1 MRVGEAP
8 GQAVDARDASGLVV
22 YLVQNHR
29 PPAQLARLVRALR
42 QGSPGAFVLVV
53 HDAHA
58 GLAPTSAVADA
69 VDAPVLEAR
78 ERGRRGHF
86 SLIAPYFDAVDWL
99 ASRDVDYD
107 WLVYLSAQDYPVR
120 PLAELEARLADEG
133 ADGYLRHWRAFSREV
148 TGWHRHQG
156 ELRYRLQ
163 YRELTPAAAQI
174 FGLFRFLNGWQRRVH
189 LHRTYGARLGM
200 RPRRSPWEPGFDC
213 WAGTQWSALRRAAAE
228 EVTARVRAGGPRIEW
243 FRRTICP
250 DEALVQTL
258 LVAAGRFR
266 LVDDDLRY
274 CDFAGSRDGH
284 PRMLGLGDLEA
295 IVASGKPFARK
306 LDLAAAP
313 GLLDALDE
321 RTLPGSASAWHRDP
335 VFASHP
341 AV

>member
-1 MRVGEAP
+1 MAATGDRT
-8 GQAVDARDASGLVV
+8 RSGPVVV
-22 YLVQNHR
+22 YLVHNHR
-29 PPAQLARLVRALR
+29 PPAQLARLVGTLR
-42 QGSPGAFVLVV
+42 RGSPGAFVLVV
-53 HDAHA
+53 HDPHA
-58 GLAPTSAVADA
+58 GLAPTSAVAA
-69 VDAPVLEAR
+69 GVDAPVLETR

-86 SLIAPYFDAVDWL
+86 SLIAPYFDAVEWL
-99 ASRDVDYD
+99 AGAGVDYD
-107 WLVYLSAQDYPVR
+107 WLVYLSAQDYPAR

-133 ADGYLRHWRAFSREV
+133 ADGYLRHWRAFSRE
-148 TGWHRHQG
+148 TKGWHRHQG

-163 YRELTPAAAQI
+163 YRDLPPAVARI
-174 FGLFRFLNGWQRRVH
+174 LGLFRFLNGWQRHVH
-189 LHRTYGARLGM
+189 LHRTYGVRLGV
-200 RPRRSPWEPGFDC
+200 RPRRSPWGPEFDC
-213 WAGTQWSALRRAAAE
+213 WAGTQWSALRHAAAE

-284 PRMLGLGDLEA
+284 PRTLGLGDLEA

-306 LDLAAAP
+306 LDEKGAP
-313 GLLDALDE
+313 DLLDALDE
-321 RTLPGSASAWHRDP
+321 RLRPEPLKTSAVAD
-335 VFASHP
+335 